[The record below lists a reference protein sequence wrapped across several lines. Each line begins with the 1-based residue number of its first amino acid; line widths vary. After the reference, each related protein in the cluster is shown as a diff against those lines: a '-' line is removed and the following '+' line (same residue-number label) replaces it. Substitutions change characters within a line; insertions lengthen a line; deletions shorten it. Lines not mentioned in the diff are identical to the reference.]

1 MSEEKK
7 NLMEED
13 VQTDELSE
21 DELDQVVGGGMNQV
35 HVNKTQDITQAMKD
49 RA

>member
-7 NLMEED
+7 NLMEEE
-13 VQTDELSE
+13 VKTDELSE
-21 DELDQVVGGGMNQV
+21 DELDQVVGGGMSQV
-35 HVNKTQDITQAMKD
+35 HVNPTKDITDGMKT